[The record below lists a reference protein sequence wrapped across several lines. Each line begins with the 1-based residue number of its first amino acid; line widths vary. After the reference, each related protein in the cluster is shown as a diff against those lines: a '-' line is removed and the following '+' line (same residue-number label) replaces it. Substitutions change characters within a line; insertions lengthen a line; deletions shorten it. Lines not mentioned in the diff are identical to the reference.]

1 MMRRRRVEL
10 VEEEEAWE
18 KAQLSVWKRASIRI
32 TQA

>member
-18 KAQLSVWKRASIRI
+18 KAQLSGRKRASIRI
-32 TQA
+32 TEA